1 MTIGEPTTSVRIEP
15 TLLRGFVEL
24 EQTEF
29 GLLPHRLPAKARAQY
44 SDPQL
49 TMVEAEQSGVRLVF
63 DTAATAIELDVMT
76 LRRQIVGVPPRLVGL
91 YDLCVDGHLYRQQSV
106 RDATILRL
114 DMASG
119 TAVREPAGVQT
130 LRFDELPST
139 EKRVEIWLPYNE
151 VTELGGLR
159 ANAPIVPSTGPQRPV
174 WVHHGSSISH
184 GSNAASPTGIWPAI
198 AASLAG
204 FDLMNM
210 GFGGNALL
218 DPFTAR
224 AIRDRPA
231 DIISVKIGI
240 NLVNADLMR
249 LRALV
254 PAVHGFL
261 DTIRDGHPE
270 TPLLVVSPI
279 YCPIHE
285 RTPGPG
291 MFDLD
296 ALAKGETKFVALGQP
311 EETRAGKLTLSIVRE
326 HLKAIVEQR
335 ARDDANMRY
344 LDGLE
349 LYGALD
355 HERLPLPDRLH
366 PDAETHRLIGARFAP
381 VLRQT
386 QISHRRLRIS
396 SNKRRSDIGRLNSP
410 TGS

>member
-1 MTIGEPTTSVRIEP
+1 MTTFDLTTSTQIVP
-15 TLLRGFVEL
+15 FLLRGFVQL

-29 GLLPHRLPAKARAQY
+29 GLLPHRLPARARAQC

-49 TMVEAEQSGVRLVF
+49 AMVEAEPSGVRLVF
-63 DTAATAIELDVMT
+63 GTAATTIELEVMT
-76 LRRQIVGVPPRLVGL
+76 TRRQIVGVPPRPVGV
-91 YDLCVDGHLYRQQSV
+91 YDLCIDGRLHRQQSV
-106 RDATILRL
+106 NNATIVRL

-119 TAVREPAGVQT
+119 STVQEPAGVQT
-130 LRFDELPST
+130 LRFDDLPGKD
-139 EKRVEIWLPYNE
+139 KRVEIWLPHNE
-151 VTELGGLR
+151 VTELGALR
-159 ANAPIVPSTGPQRPV
+159 ANARILPLADKARPV

-184 GSNAASPTGIWPAI
+184 GSNAASPTGIWPVI
-198 AASLAG
+198 ASSLAG
-204 FDLMNM
+204 LDLVNM

-249 LRALV
+249 LRAFA

-261 DTIRDGHPE
+261 DTIRDGHPD
-270 TPLLVVSPI
+270 TPLIVVSPI

-285 RTPGPG
+285 TTPGPG

-296 ALAKGETKFVALGQP
+296 ALAKGETKFVALGKR
-311 EETRAGKLTLSIVRE
+311 EETRAGKLTLSIIRE

-335 ARDDANMRY
+335 VRDDANIRY

-349 LYGALD
+349 LYGELD
-355 HERLPLPDRLH
+355 HARLPLPDRLH
-366 PDAETHRLIGARFAP
+366 PDAETHRLIGDRFAP
-381 VLRQT
+381 ILREMMP
-386 QISHRRLRIS
+386 LVK
-396 SNKRRSDIGRLNSP
+396 NKS
-410 TGS
+410 

>member
-1 MTIGEPTTSVRIEP
+1 MTTCDLTTSTRIEP
-15 TLLRGFVEL
+15 SLLRGFVQL
-24 EQTEF
+24 ERTEF
-29 GLLPHRLPAKARAQY
+29 GLLPHRLPASARAQC

-49 TMVEAEQSGVRLVF
+49 AMAEAEPSGVRLVF
-63 DTAATAIELDVMT
+63 GTAATTIELDVMT
-76 LRRQIVGVPPRLVGL
+76 VRRQIVGVPPRPVGV
-91 YDLCVDGHLYRQQSV
+91 YDLCIDGHLHRQQSV
-106 RDATILRL
+106 EDATILRL

-119 TAVREPAGVQT
+119 TTVREPAGVQT
-130 LRFDELPST
+130 LRFDDLPST
-139 EKRVEIWLPYNE
+139 EKRVEIWLPHNE

-159 ANAPIVPSTGPQRPV
+159 ANAPIVPSTDKARPV

-198 AASLAG
+198 ASSLAG
-204 FDLMNM
+204 LDLMNM

-224 AIRDRPA
+224 AMRDQQA

-249 LRALV
+249 LRAFG

-261 DTIRDGHPE
+261 DTIRDGHPD
-270 TPLLVVSPI
+270 TPLLIVSPI

-285 RTPGPG
+285 TTPGPG

-296 ALAKGETKFVALGQP
+296 ALAKGETKFVALGKP
-311 EETRAGKLTLSIVRE
+311 EETRVGKLTLSVVRE

-335 ARDDANMRY
+335 AREDANIRY
-344 LDGLE
+344 LDGQE

-355 HERLPLPDRLH
+355 HARLPLPDRLH
-366 PDAETHRLIGARFAP
+366 PDAESHRLIGNRFAP
-381 VLRQT
+381 VLRQMMPLAKNQT
-386 QISHRRLRIS
+386 
-396 SNKRRSDIGRLNSP
+396 
-410 TGS
+410 

>member
-1 MTIGEPTTSVRIEP
+1 MTNSELTTSVPIEP
-15 TLLRGFVEL
+15 SLLRGFFQL
-24 EQTEF
+24 EHTEF
-29 GLLPHRLPAKARAQY
+29 GLLPHRLPARARAQC
-44 SDPQL
+44 SNSTL
-49 TMVEAEQSGVRLVF
+49 AMVEAEPSGVRLVF

-76 LRRQIVGVPPRLVGL
+76 LRRQIVGVPPRPVGI
-91 YDLCVDGHLYRQQSV
+91 YDLCVDGHLYCQQSV
-106 RDATILRL
+106 RDAAILRL

-119 TAVREPAGVQT
+119 TTVREPAGAQT
-130 LRFDELPST
+130 LRFDDLPST

-151 VTELGGLR
+151 VTELGALR
-159 ANAPIVPSTGPQRPV
+159 ANAPIVPSKSPEKPV

-198 AASLAG
+198 AASVAG

-210 GFGGNALL
+210 GFSGNALL

-231 DIISVKIGI
+231 DIISLKIGI

-249 LRALV
+249 VRAFV

-285 RTPGPG
+285 MTPGPG
-291 MFDLD
+291 TFDLD
-296 ALAKGETKFVALGQP
+296 ALAKGETTFVALGKP
-311 EETRAGKLTLSIVRE
+311 EETRAGKLNLSIVRE

-335 ARDDANMRY
+335 VRDDANMY
-344 LDGLE
+344 YFDGLQ

-366 PDAETHRLIGARFAP
+366 PDAETHRLIAARFAP
-381 VLRQT
+381 VLRQIT
-386 QISHRRLRIS
+386 PRAKKQA
-396 SNKRRSDIGRLNSP
+396 
-410 TGS
+410 

>member
-1 MTIGEPTTSVRIEP
+1 MTNVDLITSTQMEPS
-15 TLLRGFVEL
+15 LLRGFVEL

-49 TMVEAEQSGVRLVF
+49 AMVESEPSGVRLVF
-63 DTAATAIELDVMT
+63 VTSASTIALDVLTM
-76 LRRQIVGVPPRLVGL
+76 RRQIIGVPPRPVGV
-91 YDLCVDGHLYRQQSV
+91 YDLCIDGRLQCQRSV
-106 RDATILRL
+106 KDATILRL

-119 TAVREPAGVQT
+119 TTVREPAGVQT
-130 LRFDELPST
+130 LRFDDLPSKH
-139 EKRVEIWLPYNE
+139 KRVEIWLPHNE
-151 VTELGGLR
+151 VTELGVLR
-159 ANAPIVPSTGPQRPV
+159 ANATVFPSADQAKLI

-204 FDLMNM
+204 LDLVNM

-218 DPFTAR
+218 DPFMAR
-224 AIRDRPA
+224 AIRDQPA
-231 DIISVKIGI
+231 DIISIKIGI

-249 LRALV
+249 LRAFG

-261 DTIRDGHPE
+261 DTIRDRQPD

-285 RTPGPG
+285 TTPGPG

-296 ALAKGETKFVALGQP
+296 ALGNGETKFVALGKP
-311 EETRAGKLTLSIVRE
+311 EETRAGKLTLSIIRE
-326 HLKAIVEQR
+326 HLRAIVEQR
-335 ARDDANMRY
+335 MHEDANIRY

-355 HERLPLPDRLH
+355 HTRLPLPDRLH
-366 PDAETHRLIGARFAP
+366 PDAETHRLIGERFAP
-381 VLRQT
+381 FLRQMM
-386 QISHRRLRIS
+386 
-396 SNKRRSDIGRLNSP
+396 SP
-410 TGS
+410 VKN

>member
-1 MTIGEPTTSVRIEP
+1 M
-15 TLLRGFVEL
+15 LRGFVQL
-24 EQTEF
+24 ERTEF
-29 GLLPHRLPAKARAQY
+29 GLLPHRLPASARAQC

-49 TMVEAEQSGVRLVF
+49 AMAEAEPSGVRLVF
-63 DTAATAIELDVMT
+63 GTAATTIELDVMT
-76 LRRQIVGVPPRLVGL
+76 VRRQIVGVPPRPVGV
-91 YDLCVDGHLYRQQSV
+91 YDLCIDGHLHRQQSV
-106 RDATILRL
+106 EDATILRL

-119 TAVREPAGVQT
+119 TTVREPAGVQT
-130 LRFDELPST
+130 LRFDDLPST
-139 EKRVEIWLPYNE
+139 EKRVEIWLPHNE

-159 ANAPIVPSTGPQRPV
+159 ANAPIVPSTDKARPV

-198 AASLAG
+198 ASSLAG
-204 FDLMNM
+204 LDLMNM

-224 AIRDRPA
+224 AMRDQQA

-249 LRALV
+249 LRAFG

-261 DTIRDGHPE
+261 DTIRDGHPD
-270 TPLLVVSPI
+270 TPLLIVSPI

-285 RTPGPG
+285 TTPGPG

-296 ALAKGETKFVALGQP
+296 ALAKGETKFVALGKP
-311 EETRAGKLTLSIVRE
+311 EETRVGKLTLSVVRE

-335 ARDDANMRY
+335 AREDANIRY
-344 LDGLE
+344 LDGQE

-355 HERLPLPDRLH
+355 HARLPLPDRLH
-366 PDAETHRLIGARFAP
+366 PDAESHRLIGNRFAP
-381 VLRQT
+381 VLRQMMPLAKNQT
-386 QISHRRLRIS
+386 
-396 SNKRRSDIGRLNSP
+396 
-410 TGS
+410 

>member
-1 MTIGEPTTSVRIEP
+1 MTTSDLLTSTQVVP
-15 TLLRGFVEL
+15 FLLRGFVQL

-29 GLLPHRLPAKARAQY
+29 GLLPHRLPARARAQC

-49 TMVEAEQSGVRLVF
+49 AMVEAEPSGVRLVF
-63 DTAATAIELDVMT
+63 GTAATTIELDVMT
-76 LRRQIVGVPPRLVGL
+76 MRRQIVGVPPRPVGV
-91 YDLCVDGHLYRQQSV
+91 YDLCIDGRLHRQQSAK
-106 RDATILRL
+106 DATILRL

-119 TAVREPAGVQT
+119 TTVREPAGVQT
-130 LRFDELPST
+130 LRFDDLPSKD
-139 EKRVEIWLPYNE
+139 KRVEIWLPHNE
-151 VTELGGLR
+151 VTELGALR
-159 ANAPIVPSTGPQRPV
+159 SNAPIVPSTDKARPV

-204 FDLMNM
+204 LDLVNM

-249 LRALV
+249 LRAFG

-261 DTIRDGHPE
+261 DTIRDGHPD

-285 RTPGPG
+285 TTPGPG

-296 ALAKGETKFVALGQP
+296 ALAKGETKFVALGKP

-335 ARDDANMRY
+335 ARDDANIRY

-355 HERLPLPDRLH
+355 HARLPLPDRLH
-366 PDAETHRLIGARFAP
+366 PDAETHRHIGDRFAP
-381 VLRQT
+381 VLRQMLPLVKNQT
-386 QISHRRLRIS
+386 
-396 SNKRRSDIGRLNSP
+396 
-410 TGS
+410 

>member
-1 MTIGEPTTSVRIEP
+1 MTTSDLTTSTQIVP
-15 TLLRGFVEL
+15 FLLRGFVQL
-24 EQTEF
+24 EQTKF
-29 GLLPHRLPAKARAQY
+29 GLLPHRLPARARAQCT
-44 SDPQL
+44 DPQL
-49 TMVEAEQSGVRLVF
+49 AMVEAEPSGVRLVF
-63 DTAATAIELDVMT
+63 GTAATTIELEVMT
-76 LRRQIVGVPPRLVGL
+76 TRRQIVGVPPRPAGV
-91 YDLCVDGHLYRQQSV
+91 YDLCIDGRLHRQQSV
-106 RDATILRL
+106 NNATIVRL

-119 TAVREPAGVQT
+119 NTVQEPAGVQT
-130 LRFDELPST
+130 LRFDDLPGT
-139 EKRVEIWLPYNE
+139 DKRVEIWLPHNE
-151 VTELGGLR
+151 VTELGALR
-159 ANAPIVPSTGPQRPV
+159 ANAPILPSADKARPV

-184 GSNAASPTGIWPAI
+184 GSNAASPTGIWPVI
-198 AASLAG
+198 ASSLAG
-204 FDLMNM
+204 LDLVNM

-249 LRALV
+249 LRAFG

-261 DTIRDGHPE
+261 DTIRDGHPD

-285 RTPGPG
+285 TTPGPG

-296 ALAKGETKFVALGQP
+296 ALAKGETKFVALGKP
-311 EETRAGKLTLSIVRE
+311 EETRAGKLTLSIIRE

-335 ARDDANMRY
+335 VRDDANIRY

-355 HERLPLPDRLH
+355 HARLPLPDRLH
-366 PDAETHRLIGARFAP
+366 PDAESHRLIGDRFAS
-381 VLRQT
+381 VLREMMA
-386 QISHRRLRIS
+386 LVK
-396 SNKRRSDIGRLNSP
+396 NKS
-410 TGS
+410 

>member
-1 MTIGEPTTSVRIEP
+1 MTTSDLITSTQVVP
-15 TLLRGFVEL
+15 FLLRGFVQL

-29 GLLPHRLPAKARAQY
+29 GLLPHRLPARARAQC

-49 TMVEAEQSGVRLVF
+49 AMVEAEPSGVRLVF
-63 DTAATAIELDVMT
+63 GTAATTIELDVMT
-76 LRRQIVGVPPRLVGL
+76 MRRQIVGVPPRPVGV
-91 YDLCVDGHLYRQQSV
+91 YDLCIDGRLHRQQSAK
-106 RDATILRL
+106 DATILRL

-119 TAVREPAGVQT
+119 TTVREPAGVQT
-130 LRFDELPST
+130 LRFDDLPSKD
-139 EKRVEIWLPYNE
+139 KRVEIWLPHNE
-151 VTELGGLR
+151 VTELGALR
-159 ANAPIVPSTGPQRPV
+159 SNAPIVPSTDKARPV

-204 FDLMNM
+204 LDLVNM

-249 LRALV
+249 LRAFG

-261 DTIRDGHPE
+261 DTIRDGHPD

-285 RTPGPG
+285 TTPGPG

-296 ALAKGETKFVALGQP
+296 ALAKGETKFVALGKP

-335 ARDDANMRY
+335 ARDDANIRY

-355 HERLPLPDRLH
+355 HARLPLPDRLH
-366 PDAETHRLIGARFAP
+366 PDAETHRHIGDRFAP
-381 VLRQT
+381 VLRQMLPLVKNQT
-386 QISHRRLRIS
+386 
-396 SNKRRSDIGRLNSP
+396 
-410 TGS
+410 

>member
-1 MTIGEPTTSVRIEP
+1 MTTFDLTTSTQIVP
-15 TLLRGFVEL
+15 SLLRGFVQL
-24 EQTEF
+24 EQTDF
-29 GLLPHRLPAKARAQY
+29 GLLPHRLPSRALAQC

-49 TMVEAEQSGVRLVF
+49 AMVEAEPSGVRLVF
-63 DTAATAIELDVMT
+63 STAATTIELEVMT
-76 LRRQIVGVPPRLVGL
+76 TRRQIVGVPPRPVGIF
-91 YDLCVDGHLYRQQSV
+91 DLCIDGRLHRQESANS
-106 RDATILRL
+106 ATILRL

-119 TAVREPAGVQT
+119 TTVREPAGVQT
-130 LRFDELPST
+130 LRFDDLPSKD
-139 EKRVEIWLPYNE
+139 KRVEIWLPHNE
-151 VTELGGLR
+151 VTELGALR
-159 ANAPIVPSTGPQRPV
+159 ANAPIVPSTDKARPV

-184 GSNAASPTGIWPAI
+184 GSNAASPTGIWPVI
-198 AASLAG
+198 ASSLAG
-204 FDLMNM
+204 LDLVNL

-249 LRALV
+249 LRAFG

-261 DTIRDGHPE
+261 DTIRDGHPD

-285 RTPGPG
+285 TTPGPG

-296 ALAKGETKFVALGQP
+296 ALAKGETKFVALGKSD
-311 EETRAGKLTLSIVRE
+311 ETRAGKLTLSIVRE

-335 ARDDANMRY
+335 ACDDANIRY

-355 HERLPLPDRLH
+355 HARLPLPDRLH
-366 PDAETHRLIGARFAP
+366 PDADTHRHIGNRFAP
-381 VLRQT
+381 VLRHMMPLVKD
-386 QISHRRLRIS
+386 QI
-396 SNKRRSDIGRLNSP
+396 
-410 TGS
+410 